1 MGCFALCVWR
11 GPEHAPV
18 CTAGCS
24 AGQEPVPECYCPV
37 ILQSVMSTTVHFLP
51 SLWTIKFITS
61 GRKGICVI
69 TSAATFLLIL
79 EWGGGW
85 TVKWQAI
92 STTPLEVSCLN
103 SCLFYTAV
111 LILQTLDLDFCVFV
125 ASVALSLCPLKW
137 VQLPRNVKSLL
148 RRDHL
153 ATLSLVSGG
162 LAPCFTQS
170 CSPRCTF
177 VNLSRLC
184 PASRPGG
191 VAARGL
197 L

>member
-1 MGCFALCVWR
+1 MLCSVCLKGAWARTCLHCRLLSRARTSSWVLLSCDPAVCDVHNGALPARPMNYQIYNIWEERNLRNYFHCN
-11 GPEHAPV
+11 
-18 CTAGCS
+18 
-24 AGQEPVPECYCPV
+24 
-37 ILQSVMSTTVHFLP
+37 
-51 SLWTIKFITS
+51 
-61 GRKGICVI
+61 
-69 TSAATFLLIL
+69 LLVDFRM
-79 EWGGGW
+79 GGGW

-103 SCLFYTAV
+103 SFLFYTAV

-177 VNLSRLC
+177 VNLSRLF